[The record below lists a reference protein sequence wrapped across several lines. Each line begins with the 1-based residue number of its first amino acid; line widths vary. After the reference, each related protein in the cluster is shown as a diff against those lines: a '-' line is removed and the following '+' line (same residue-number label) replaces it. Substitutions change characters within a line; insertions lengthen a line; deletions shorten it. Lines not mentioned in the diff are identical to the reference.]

1 MSSKKPAARMVSA
14 FILTGSLLGAGAS
27 FSTEP
32 VEAAST
38 MDSASA
44 AIAKDHALTTLHEI
58 YNQAFSG
65 EMPYTAMGLKINEN
79 TQKEV
84 YETFGSPPEPGNTD
98 ETFDYYHAEM
108 GHPGFAFAYN
118 ADKTIS
124 QIRYFGTNVER
135 DHNLG
140 SITPKVL
147 GNQLG
152 SADEIRHISST
163 NEINYIYK
171 TGNYELQFIVGEN
184 QTVDHI
190 NLLEAK

>member
-1 MSSKKPAARMVSA
+1 MLSKKPASRMISA
-14 FILTGSLLGAGAS
+14 AILTGSLLGAGAS

-32 VEAAST
+32 VEAASKI
-38 MDSASA
+38 DSTSST
-44 AIAKDHALTTLHEI
+44 AKEHAVTTLHEI
-58 YNQAFSG
+58 YNKAFSG
-65 EMPYTAMGLKINEN
+65 EMPYTATGLKIKEN
-79 TQKEV
+79 TQQEV
-84 YETFGSPPEPGNTD
+84 YATFGSPPEPGNAD

-118 ADKTIS
+118 EDKVIS

-140 SITPKVL
+140 GITPKVL
-147 GNQLG
+147 GKQLG
-152 SADEIRHISST
+152 SADQIRHIYST

-171 TGNYELQFIVGEN
+171 TGDYELQFIVGED
-184 QTVDHI
+184 QTVNHI

>member
-1 MSSKKPAARMVSA
+1 MVSA
-14 FILTGSLLGAGAS
+14 FILTGSLLGAGPS

-44 AIAKDHALTTLHEI
+44 IAKEDALTTLHEI
-58 YNQAFSG
+58 YNKAFSG

-84 YETFGSPPEPGNTD
+84 YETFGSPPEPGTTD

-108 GHPGFAFAYN
+108 GQPGFAFAYN
-118 ADKTIS
+118 DDKTIS

-163 NEINYIYK
+163 NEINYIYR

>member
-1 MSSKKPAARMVSA
+1 
-14 FILTGSLLGAGAS
+14 
-27 FSTEP
+27 
-32 VEAAST
+32 
-38 MDSASA
+38 MDSTSG
-44 AIAKDHALTTLHEI
+44 IPKEHALTTLHEI
-58 YNQAFSG
+58 YNKAFSG
-65 EMPYTAMGLKINEN
+65 EMPYTAKGLTISEN
-79 TQKEV
+79 TKKEV

-118 ADKTIS
+118 DDKTIS

-135 DHNLG
+135 LG

-147 GNQLG
+147 GKQLG

-171 TGNYELQFIVGEN
+171 TGNYELQFIVGED

>member
-1 MSSKKPAARMVSA
+1 MLSKKPAARMVSA
-14 FILTGSLLGAGAS
+14 VILTSTLLGAGAS

-38 MDSASA
+38 MGSTSG
-44 AIAKDHALTTLHEI
+44 IAKEHALTTLDEI
-58 YNQAFSG
+58 YNKAFSG
-65 EMPYTAMGLKINEN
+65 EMPYTAKGLKISEN

-84 YETFGSPPEPGNTD
+84 YETFGSPPEPGKTD
-98 ETFDYYHAEM
+98 QNFDYYHAEM

-118 ADKTIS
+118 HDKTIS

-147 GNQLG
+147 GKQLG

-163 NEINYIYK
+163 NETNYIYR
-171 TGNYELQFIVGEN
+171 TGNYELQFIVGED

-190 NLLEAK
+190 NLLETK

>member
-1 MSSKKPAARMVSA
+1 MMLSKKPAARMVSA
-14 FILTGSLLGAGAS
+14 VILTGSLLGAGAS
-27 FSTEP
+27 SSTEP

-38 MDSASA
+38 IDSASA
-44 AIAKDHALTTLHEI
+44 IAKEHALTTLHEI
-58 YNQAFSG
+58 YNKAFSG

-84 YETFGSPPEPGNTD
+84 YKTFGSPPEPGNT

-118 ADKTIS
+118 DDKTIS

-147 GNQLG
+147 GKQLG

-171 TGNYELQFIVGEN
+171 TGNYELQFIVGEDR
-184 QTVDHI
+184 TVDHI

>member
-1 MSSKKPAARMVSA
+1 MLSKKPAVRMVSA
-14 FILTGSLLGAGAS
+14 VILTSTLLGAGAS

-32 VEAAST
+32 IEAAST
-38 MDSASA
+38 MDSTSG
-44 AIAKDHALTTLHEI
+44 IPKEHALTTLHEI
-58 YNQAFSG
+58 YNKAFSG
-65 EMPYTAMGLKINEN
+65 EMPYTAKGLTISEN
-79 TQKEV
+79 TKKEV
-84 YETFGSPPEPGNTD
+84 YETFGSPPEPGNSD

-118 ADKTIS
+118 DDKTIS

-135 DHNLG
+135 DDNLG

-147 GNQLG
+147 GKQLG
-152 SADEIRHISST
+152 SADEIRHISSS

-171 TGNYELQFIVGEN
+171 TGNYELQFIVGED

>member
-1 MSSKKPAARMVSA
+1 MLSKKPTARMVSA
-14 FILTGSLLGAGAS
+14 FILTGSLLGAGPS

-44 AIAKDHALTTLHEI
+44 IAKEDALTTLHEI
-58 YNQAFSG
+58 YNKAFSG

-108 GHPGFAFAYN
+108 GQPGFAFAYN
-118 ADKTIS
+118 DDKTIS

-171 TGNYELQFIVGEN
+171 TGNYELQCIVGKN
-184 QTVDHI
+184 QTVDQI
-190 NLLEAK
+190 NLLKAK

>member
-1 MSSKKPAARMVSA
+1 MMLSKKTAARMVSSV
-14 FILTGSLLGAGAS
+14 ILTGSLLGAGAS

-44 AIAKDHALTTLHEI
+44 IAKEHALTTLHEI
-58 YNQAFSG
+58 YNKAFSG

-84 YETFGSPPEPGNTD
+84 YDTFGSPPEPDNT

-118 ADKTIS
+118 DDKTIS

-147 GNQLG
+147 GKQLG

-171 TGNYELQFIVGEN
+171 TGNYELQFIVGED

-190 NLLEAK
+190 NLLQAK

>member
-1 MSSKKPAARMVSA
+1 MMLSKKTAARMVSSV
-14 FILTGSLLGAGAS
+14 ILTGSLLGAGAS
-27 FSTEP
+27 FSTES

-38 MDSASA
+38 MDSTSD
-44 AIAKDHALTTLHEI
+44 IAKEHALTTLHEI
-58 YNQAFSG
+58 YNKAFSG

-84 YETFGSPPEPGNTD
+84 YETFGSPPEPGNT

-118 ADKTIS
+118 DDKTIS

-147 GNQLG
+147 GKQLG

-171 TGNYELQFIVGEN
+171 TGNYELQFIVGED

-190 NLLEAK
+190 NLLQAK

>member
-1 MSSKKPAARMVSA
+1 MLSKKPAVRMVSA
-14 FILTGSLLGAGAS
+14 VILTSTLLGAGAS

-32 VEAAST
+32 IEAAST
-38 MDSASA
+38 MDSTSG
-44 AIAKDHALTTLHEI
+44 IPKEHALTTLHEI
-58 YNQAFSG
+58 YNKAFSG
-65 EMPYTAMGLKINEN
+65 EMPYTAKGLTISEN
-79 TQKEV
+79 TKKEV
-84 YETFGSPPEPGNTD
+84 YETFGSPPEPGNSD

-118 ADKTIS
+118 DDKTIS

-135 DHNLG
+135 DDNLG

-147 GNQLG
+147 GKQLG

-171 TGNYELQFIVGEN
+171 TGNYELQFIVGED

>member
-1 MSSKKPAARMVSA
+1 MLSKKPAARMVSA
-14 FILTGSLLGAGAS
+14 VILTGSLLGAGTS
-27 FSTEP
+27 FPTEP
-32 VEAAST
+32 VGAAST
-38 MDSASA
+38 MDSASG
-44 AIAKDHALTTLHEI
+44 IAKEHALTTLHEI
-58 YNQAFSG
+58 YNKAFSG
-65 EMPYTAMGLKINEN
+65 EMPYTASGLKIDEN

-84 YETFGSPPEPGNTD
+84 YDTFGPPPEPGNTD

-118 ADKTIS
+118 DDKTIS

-147 GNQLG
+147 GKQLG

-163 NEINYIYK
+163 NEDNYIYK

-190 NLLEAK
+190 NLLKAK

>member
-1 MSSKKPAARMVSA
+1 MLSKKPAVRMVSA
-14 FILTGSLLGAGAS
+14 VILTSTLLGAGAS
-27 FSTEP
+27 FSTESI
-32 VEAAST
+32 EAAST
-38 MDSASA
+38 MDSTSG
-44 AIAKDHALTTLHEI
+44 IPKEHALTTLHEI
-58 YNQAFSG
+58 YNKAFSG
-65 EMPYTAMGLKINEN
+65 EMPYIVKGLTISEN
-79 TQKEV
+79 TKKEV
-84 YETFGSPPEPGNTD
+84 YDTFGSPPEPGNTD

-118 ADKTIS
+118 DDKTIL

-147 GNQLG
+147 GKQLG

-171 TGNYELQFIVGEN
+171 TGNYELQFIVGED

>member
-1 MSSKKPAARMVSA
+1 MLSKKPAARMVSA

-44 AIAKDHALTTLHEI
+44 MAKDHALTTLHEI
-58 YNQAFSG
+58 YNKAFSG
-65 EMPYTAMGLKINEN
+65 EMPYTAMGLKVNEN

>member
-1 MSSKKPAARMVSA
+1 MLSKKPAVRMVSA
-14 FILTGSLLGAGAS
+14 IILTSTLLGAGAS

-32 VEAAST
+32 IEAAST
-38 MDSASA
+38 MDSTSG
-44 AIAKDHALTTLHEI
+44 IPKEHALTTLHEI
-58 YNQAFSG
+58 YNKAFSG
-65 EMPYTAMGLKINEN
+65 EMPYTAKGLTISEN
-79 TQKEV
+79 TKKEV
-84 YETFGSPPEPGNTD
+84 YETFGSPPEPDNTD

-118 ADKTIS
+118 DDRTIS

-147 GNQLG
+147 GKQLG

-171 TGNYELQFIVGEN
+171 TGNYELQFIVGED

>member
-1 MSSKKPAARMVSA
+1 MLSKKPAARMVSA

-32 VEAAST
+32 VVAATT
-38 MDSASA
+38 MDSAS

-58 YNQAFSG
+58 HNKAFSG
-65 EMPYTAMGLKINEN
+65 EMPYTAKGLKINEN

-84 YETFGSPPEPGNTD
+84 YETFGSPPGPGNTD

>member
-1 MSSKKPAARMVSA
+1 
-14 FILTGSLLGAGAS
+14 
-27 FSTEP
+27 
-32 VEAAST
+32 
-38 MDSASA
+38 MDSASG
-44 AIAKDHALTTLHEI
+44 IAKEPALTTLSEI
-58 YNQAFSG
+58 YNKAISG

-118 ADKTIS
+118 DDKTIS

-147 GNQLG
+147 GKQLG